1 MDPMG
6 YICVY
11 IYTYHEP
18 PKPTCLDVFMKKFS
32 WVFSWPKF
40 LDFSMGSWGLMVFT
54 YTYIYISPYKTNKK
68 TMASYQRLLPWTFQN
83 TIPDATGHCAM
94 PCDFHR
100 TPTARVPRGCVVYKV
115 MIAIPGPSWEW
126 WHTLPET
133 NIAPENGW
141 LEYYFPFGMAYFQVP
156 C

>member
-1 MDPMG
+1 MCIYL
-6 YICVY
+6 YIPWAPK
-11 IYTYHEP
+11 TYMFR
-18 PKPTCLDVFMKKFS
+18 CFYGKFS
-32 WVFSWPKF
+32 WVFTWPKF

-54 YTYIYISPYKTNKK
+54 YIHIYIYISPYKTNKK